1 MIPSFVAPD
10 LRGATEIFQRRFGCL
25 DAGVV
30 HLAPVET
37 HGKTM
42 EKHGKTMETH
52 GKPMGNP
59 WENMGKPWEPHGKP
73 MEKNRKTWLM
83 MCKT

>member
-52 GKPMGNP
+52 GKTWENHGEPMGNP
-59 WENMGKPWEPHGKP
+59 WKRTEKHG
-73 MEKNRKTWLM
+73 
-83 MCKT
+83 

>member
-10 LRGATEIFQRRFGCL
+10 LRGATEIFQRRFRRL

-42 EKHGKTMETH
+42 GKHGKTMGKPWKTH
-52 GKPMGNP
+52 GKTL
-59 WENMGKPWEPHGKP
+59 
-73 MEKNRKTWLM
+73 EKNRKTWFII
-83 MCKT
+83 CKT